1 MSYKNEIT
9 KKLET
14 AIASAGHGGTDK
26 EEIVW
31 GVVDAVSAVIDGA
44 TGGSVGGVLSGSMNA
59 VYSTI
64 RHKDAK
70 SVATT
75 PNPLFIWNGHDGSAK
90 YTQKYLSNRSLKGI
104 GGGVIGVAGAIA
116 SGATHVD
123 LGGLAVHGNATGS
136 TLAHMLKLE
145 AIASGYRQSETIGRW
160 IELCMKMK
168 TAKFAIRGGQ
178 TAGAVAGGI
187 ASAVLGVGAAAAKV
201 GVKLTMTKVVL
212 RTSAEIHWRAFQEQ
226 AISRQSKAG
235 PASRIAYEIFTRRG
249 ATRIFGKYD
258 VDRFIKEPSGWLAL
272 SDKLLLI

>member
-1 MSYKNEIT
+1 MGYQQEIT
-9 KKLET
+9 SKLEA
-14 AIASAGHGGTDK
+14 AIAGGGHGETDK

-31 GVVDAVSAVIDGA
+31 SVIEAVASIIDGA
-44 TGGSVGGVLSGSMNA
+44 TGGSAGAIVSGSASA
-59 VYSTI
+59 VYQTI
-64 RHKDAK
+64 THKDAK
-70 SVATT
+70 SVSAT
-75 PNPLFIWNGHDGSAK
+75 PNPLFVWNGHDGGTK
-90 YTQKYLSNRSLKGI
+90 YTRKYLANRNLKGI
-104 GGGVIGVAGAIA
+104 GGGVIQVVGAAG

-145 AIASGYRQSETIGRW
+145 AIAKGYRQSETIGRW
-160 IELCMKMK
+160 IDVCMKMK
-168 TAKFAIRGGQ
+168 TAKAAIRGGQ
-178 TAGAVAGGI
+178 TVGALAGGI
-187 ASAVLGVGAAAAKV
+187 ASAVIGVGAAASKV

-212 RTSAEIHWRAFQEQ
+212 RTAAELHWRAFQEQ

-258 VDRFIKEPSGWLAL
+258 VDCFIKEPSGWLAL

>member
-1 MSYKNEIT
+1 MSYKTEIT
-9 KKLET
+9 QMLET
-14 AIASAGHGGTDK
+14 AIARAGHGELDK
-26 EEIVW
+26 EEIIW
-31 GVVDAVSAVIDGA
+31 GVVDGVAAVIDGV
-44 TGGSVGGVLSGSMNA
+44 TGGSAGGGVTGSIHV
-59 VYSTI
+59 VYDMI
-64 RHKDAK
+64 RHKDSKAI
-70 SVATT
+70 ATT
-75 PNPLFIWNGHDGSAK
+75 PNPLFIWNGHDGEAK
-90 YTQKYLSNRSLKGI
+90 YTQKYLANRSLKGI

-116 SGATHVD
+116 SGATQVD
-123 LGGLAVHGNATGS
+123 VGGLAMHANASGS

-145 AIASGYRQSETIGRW
+145 AIAKGYRQSETISRW

-168 TAKFAIRGGQ
+168 TAKLAIRGGQ
-178 TAGAVAGGI
+178 AAGALAGGI
-187 ASAVLGVGAAAAKV
+187 ASTVLGVGAGAAKV

-258 VDRFIKEPSGWLAL
+258 VDRFIREPSGWLAL

>member
-178 TAGAVAGGI
+178 TAGAVVGRNRQRGPWRRRCRGQGRRQAHHDQGGVENVGRDSLARVPGASHQPPVEGRAGEQDRLRDLYAPGCHPHLRQ
-187 ASAVLGVGAAAAKV
+187 VRRRPLHQGA
-201 GVKLTMTKVVL
+201 
-212 RTSAEIHWRAFQEQ
+212 E
-226 AISRQSKAG
+226 
-235 PASRIAYEIFTRRG
+235 
-249 ATRIFGKYD
+249 
-258 VDRFIKEPSGWLAL
+258 WLAGAQ
-272 SDKLLLI
+272 